1 MQDRFQ
7 RNVTRLRV
15 SVTDLCNLSCVYC
28 RPSQGVPHLERKDIL
43 SFEEIATVV
52 KYGAELGIRSIRL
65 TGGEPL
71 TRRNV
76 ERLVASLSKIPG
88 IEDLAMTTNGV
99 LLRQYAAVL
108 KEAGLMRLNVS
119 LDSLRADRFRQITGG
134 GSISDVL
141 QGIEEALHV
150 GFQETKVNM
159 VVMRGTNEDEVEE
172 FARMSLEKPLE
183 VRFIEYMA
191 FGCRMIE
198 ERKFVPSKEVME
210 RISRLGE
217 LIPVGRNRPLGPSNR
232 DRSKVENPP
241 SFGRDLSLLPLRGP
255 ARLYRL
261 KGAVG
266 TLGFI
271 SPVSQPFCGDCNRLR
286 LTSDGKLRACLLAGG
301 EVDIRAILRGNPT
314 PEAIKRAFLE
324 AAVLK
329 PAEHPGTGEAVMCRI
344 GG

>member
-65 TGGEPL
+65 TGGEPI

-210 RISRLGE
+210 KISRLGE
-217 LIPVGRNRPLGPSNR
+217 LIPVEKEYATVGASAPGRA
-232 DRSKVENPP
+232 V
-241 SFGRDLSLLPLRGP
+241 PLRGP

-314 PEAIKRAFLE
+314 PATIKRAFLE

-329 PAEHPGTGEAVMCRI
+329 PAEHSGTGEAVMCRI

>member
-65 TGGEPL
+65 TGGEPI

-76 ERLVASLSKIPG
+76 ERLVTSLSKIPG

-119 LDSLRADRFRQITGG
+119 LDSLKADRFSQITGG

-150 GFQETKVNM
+150 GFLETKVNM

-217 LIPVGRNRPLGPSNR
+217 LIPVGRDRPLGPSN
-232 DRSKVENPP
+232 KV
-241 SFGRDLSLLPLRGP
+241 RGP

-314 PEAIKRAFLE
+314 PATIKRAFLE

-329 PAEHPGTGEAVMCRI
+329 PAEHSGTGEAVMCRI

>member
-65 TGGEPL
+65 TGGEPI

-76 ERLVASLSKIPG
+76 ERLVTSLSKIPG

-150 GFQETKVNM
+150 GFLETKVNM

-217 LIPVGRNRPLGPSNR
+217 LIPVGRDRPLGPSN
-232 DRSKVENPP
+232 KV
-241 SFGRDLSLLPLRGP
+241 RGP

-286 LTSDGKLRACLLAGG
+286 LTSDGRLRACLLAGG

-314 PEAIKRAFLE
+314 PETIKRAFLE

-329 PAEHPGTGEAVMCRI
+329 PAEHSGTGEAVMCRI

>member
-28 RPSQGVPHLERKDIL
+28 RPSQGIPHLERKDIL

-65 TGGEPL
+65 TGGEPI

-99 LLRQYAAVL
+99 LLRQYASIL

-172 FARMSLEKPLE
+172 FARISLEKPLE

-217 LIPVGRNRPLGPSNR
+217 LIPVGRDSASGGH
-232 DRSKVENPP
+232 V
-241 SFGRDLSLLPLRGP
+241 PLRGP

-286 LTSDGKLRACLLAGG
+286 LTSDGRLRACLLAGG

-314 PEAIKRAFLE
+314 PETIKRAFLE

-329 PAEHPGTGEAVMCRI
+329 PAEHSGTGEAVMCRI

>member
-65 TGGEPL
+65 TGGEPI

-119 LDSLRADRFRQITGG
+119 LDSLKADRFRQITGG
-134 GSISDVL
+134 GCISDVL

-217 LIPVGRNRPLGPSNR
+217 LIPVGRDRPLDPSN
-232 DRSKVENPP
+232 KV
-241 SFGRDLSLLPLRGP
+241 RGP

-266 TLGFI
+266 TLGFV

-286 LTSDGKLRACLLAGG
+286 LTSDGRLRACLLAGG

-314 PEAIKRAFLE
+314 PETIKRAFLE

-329 PAEHPGTGEAVMCRI
+329 PAEHSGTGEAVMCRI